1 MDDPRHDPREEQ
13 ETKPVETTERVTL
26 SIESDEMKA
35 LLQAAYYRGKWHAT
49 MDLLYVI
56 AIMIIGV
63 TMLRRME

>member
-1 MDDPRHDPREEQ
+1 MHDEQ
-13 ETKPVETTERVTL
+13 QERKSEPDNPVETTHERVTL
-26 SIESDEMKA
+26 AIDSDEIKA

-63 TMLRRME
+63 TMLRRLE